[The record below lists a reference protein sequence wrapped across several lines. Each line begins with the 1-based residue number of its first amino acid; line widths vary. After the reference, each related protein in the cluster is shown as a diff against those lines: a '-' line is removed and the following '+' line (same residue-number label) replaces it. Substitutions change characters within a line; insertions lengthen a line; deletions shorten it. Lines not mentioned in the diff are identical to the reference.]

1 MYCEEGN
8 STTMS
13 GTSGMFKLKPFY
25 DFDNT
30 QIELPD
36 CMFKMSNIQGNSSQT
51 NSGEVDPAVAAL
63 ECRQEAILA
72 DLRSMETDVASL
84 TSKIQP
90 TAQVKTPAPATSA
103 SQSSSNLVSGSG
115 LHDVVIYANPN
126 NPPYSLL
133 VLYEQLKQQFR
144 CITKVHMHS
153 SISSVPD
160 KLLGYFNQNG
170 SQPLQRMEAQL
181 SITLIWKNV
190 SQGPEM
196 KILANCQT
204 PIQGEVNILRY
215 LSRLLTPAYDAS
227 DDIITVANIDN
238 FLDLAS
244 STLLKGSSKEK
255 AAGVRSLNS
264 ALGRGTW
271 LAGNSPTVADI
282 AVWSALH
289 QTNLA
294 KGAPSNVQKWLKS
307 CATQSDF
314 RTALSAVA

>member
-1 MYCEEGN
+1 
-8 STTMS
+8 
-13 GTSGMFKLKPFY
+13 MFKLKPFY

-30 QIELPD
+30 PIELPD
-36 CMFKMSNIQGNSSQT
+36 CMFKMANIQGNASQT
-51 NSGEVDPAVAAL
+51 NSGEADPAVAAL
-63 ECRQEAILA
+63 ERRQEAILT
-72 DLRSMETDVASL
+72 DLRSMETEVAAL
-84 TSKIQP
+84 TTKIQP
-90 TAQVKTPAPATSA
+90 NAQDKTSA
-103 SQSSSNLVSGSG
+103 PSSSASAPQSSSKLASGG

-144 CITKVHMHS
+144 CLTKVHMHS

-160 KLLGYFNQNG
+160 KLIGYFNQNG
-170 SQPLQRMEAQL
+170 GQPLLRMDAQL

-196 KILANCQT
+196 KIQANSQT

-227 DDIITVANIDN
+227 DDIVTVANIDN

-244 STLLKGSSKEK
+244 STLLNGTSKEK
-255 AAGVRSLNS
+255 AAGVRGLNS
-264 ALGRGTW
+264 ALGRGAW
-271 LAGNSPTVADI
+271 LVGSGPTVADI

-289 QTNLA
+289 QTGLA
-294 KGAPSNVQKWLKS
+294 SGAPSNVQKWLKS
-307 CATQSDF
+307 CAALSDF
-314 RTALSAVA
+314 RTALNAVA